1 MDLLFNPHT
10 WPFGSALVL
19 LVALTVIEGAGLL
32 LGGSFSEILD
42 HLMPD
47 SSDGLLGWLHVGK
60 VPLLVLMVLFL
71 MGFSLSGFA
80 IAGLTHNITGYW
92 PPVILSVIPAIMF
105 GIGCMKLL
113 GNLIARL
120 KITDQ
125 STAVSELSLLGRV
138 AIISEG
144 NATTGMAAQAKVRD
158 QYGQTHHILV
168 EPDISG
174 QTLLEGESVLLIRKA
189 GARYTAIKNPHPEQ
203 LH

>member
-1 MDLLFNPHT
+1 MDLFLAPES
-10 WPFGSALVL
+10 WPFTVAALL
-19 LVALTVIEGAGLL
+19 LVAIAVIEGLALL
-32 LGGSFSEILD
+32 VGMSLSGWLD
-42 HLMPD
+42 HFVPD
-47 SSDGLLGWLHVGK
+47 AAHGVEGVSDSWLGWLHVGK

-80 IAGLTHNITGYW
+80 IAGLTHSITGYW

-158 QYGQTHHILV
+158 QYGQTSTNILSCFALHGITPFV
-168 EPDISG
+168 EKSYGD
-174 QTLLEGESVLLIRKA
+174 TYRKFFPC
-189 GARYTAIKNPHPEQ
+189 R
-203 LH
+203 